1 MPHRFLKLF
10 LDIFFPWQCL
20 YCKKEIHLSYPLC
33 KKCQANIPINSS
45 FICPACEK
53 KLKNFSKHYCFRKTN
68 LTALGIV
75 SFYQN
80 PILKKTIH
88 FFKYQSVISLQKP
101 LSSLMIKF
109 LEKTNFFSKINK
121 KDIIVIAIPLHKRK
135 ENLRGFNQSELLAK
149 SISTHFSLNYHSKV
163 LLRIKNNTPQAKI
176 NNLSDRKKNSKN
188 IFQISNPN
196 LIKNKWI
203 ILIDDVYT
211 SGSTM
216 QEAARIL
223 KKSGAK
229 KVIGLVL
236 ARG

>member
-33 KKCQANIPINSS
+33 KKCQENIPINSS
-45 FICPACEK
+45 FICPVCEK
-53 KLKNFSKHYCFRKTN
+53 RLKNFSKHYCFRKTN
-68 LTALGIV
+68 LIALGIV

-101 LSSLMIKF
+101 LSNLMIKF

-121 KDIIVIAIPLHKRK
+121 KNIIVIAIPLHKRK

-149 SISTHFSLNYHSKV
+149 SIAYHFSLNYYSKI
-163 LLRIKNNTPQAKI
+163 LFRIKNNPPQAKI
-176 NNLSDRKKNSKN
+176 NNLPDRKKNSKN
-188 IFQISNPN
+188 IFQISNFN
-196 LIKNKWI
+196 LIKNKWV

>member
-10 LDIFFPWQCL
+10 LDIFFPWQCV
-20 YCKKEIHLSYPLC
+20 YCKKEIHFPYPLC
-33 KKCQANIPINSS
+33 KKCQTNIPINSS
-45 FICPACEK
+45 FICPVCEK
-53 KLKNFSKHYCFRKTN
+53 KLKNLSKHYCFRKTN

>member
-20 YCKKEIHLSYPLC
+20 YCKKEIHLPYPLC

-45 FICPACEK
+45 LICPVCER
-53 KLKNFSKHYCFRKTN
+53 KLKNLPKHYCSCKTN
-68 LTALGIV
+68 LSALGIV

-101 LSSLMIKF
+101 LSNLMIKF

-149 SISTHFSLNYHSKV
+149 SISSHFSLNYHSKI
-163 LLRIKNNTPQAKI
+163 LFRIKNNPPQAKI

-223 KKSGAK
+223 KKSEAK
-229 KVIGLVL
+229 KIIGLVL

>member
-33 KKCQANIPINSS
+33 KKCQVSIPIHSS
-45 FICPACEK
+45 FICPVCEK
-53 KLKNFSKHYCFRKTN
+53 RIINFSKHYCFCKTN

-88 FFKYQSVISLQKP
+88 SFKYQSIISLQKP
-101 LSSLMIKF
+101 LSNLMIKF

-149 SISTHFSLNYHSKV
+149 SIASHLSLNYYPKI
-163 LLRIKNNTPQAKI
+163 LFRIKNNPPQAKI

-196 LIKNKWI
+196 LIKNKWVV
-203 ILIDDVYT
+203 LIDDVYT